1 MAREFEHKPGD
12 FPSFTLEEYLELMME
27 IVELLP
33 PRLIIERVAGE
44 VTPGMG
50 LREGWG
56 LRYDGVL
63 KAFEKLLEEN
73 DSWQGKKFTAGK

>member
-1 MAREFEHKPGD
+1 
-12 FPSFTLEEYLELMME
+12 MME

-33 PRLIIERVAGE
+33 PRLVIERIAGE
-44 VTPGMG
+44 VIPGMG

-56 LRYDGVL
+56 IRYDGVL

-73 DSWQGKKFTAGK
+73 DSWQGKKFIART